1 MTIITKQALNN
12 LNELLIATSESNWD
26 QDGAKAITKEVGDK
40 VREFI
45 LNLDDSL
52 PMPLTKPLPNNSIN
66 IYWTAVNNKLVEIV
80 FDESDLCL
88 LTADFKDYGDRRSY
102 YLPDDIKYES
112 GKLQSLIFSEF
123 PNNYIVSHEVVGD
136 SIYFDLMGV

>member
-1 MTIITKQALNN
+1 MTLIIKQALNN
-12 LNELLIATSESNWD
+12 LDQLLTATSESNWD
-26 QDGAKAITKEVGDK
+26 SDGAKAITNEVADK

-66 IYWTAVNNKLVEIV
+66 IYWTAVNNKLVEII

-102 YLPDDIKYES
+102 YLPDDVKYES
-112 GKLQSLIFSEF
+112 NKVQSLVFSEF